1 MRLGLHADRHVCEHR
16 SVAVPRSPDRWVFI
30 LLVVGLVGI
39 GVAVALLVPSRFLG
53 AEEPPRPVTATVVE
67 TGSCGQGMDTVE
79 WDAGG
84 EKKQAKLDG
93 CGHRKGETVEIV
105 TTGAGSDVVSSASS
119 VPTGPPVSSRLTALL
134 LCLAALAGG
143 FYAFLF
149 RYAPLRAP
157 AVLPAPRRTA

>member
-1 MRLGLHADRHVCEHR
+1 M
-16 SVAVPRSPDRWVFI
+16 FI

-39 GVAVALLVPSRFLG
+39 GVAIALLAPARVLG

-67 TGSCGQGMDTVE
+67 TGSCGRGMDTVE
-79 WDAGG
+79 WDANG

-93 CGHRKGETVEIV
+93 CGHRKGETVEV
-105 TTGAGSDVVSSASS
+105 VLTGNDMVQSAAS
-119 VPTGPPVSSRLTALL
+119 VPAGLPVGRRLTALL
-134 LCLAALAGG
+134 LCMAALAGG

-157 AVLPAPRRTA
+157 AVLPTPRRAESPS

>member
-1 MRLGLHADRHVCEHR
+1 M
-16 SVAVPRSPDRWVFI
+16 FI

-39 GVAVALLVPSRFLG
+39 GVAVALLAPAKVLG
-53 AEEPPRPVTATVVE
+53 AEEPPRPVAATVVE
-67 TGSCGQGMDTVE
+67 TGACGQGMDTVE

-93 CGHRKGETVEIV
+93 CGHGKGETVEIV
-105 TTGAGSDVVSSASS
+105 VTGGDMVSSAAS
-119 VPTGPPVSSRLTALL
+119 VPVGLPVGRRLTALL
-134 LCLAALAGG
+134 LCMAALAGG

-157 AVLPAPRRTA
+157 AVLPAPRQAESTP

>member
-1 MRLGLHADRHVCEHR
+1 
-16 SVAVPRSPDRWVFI
+16 VFI

-39 GVAVALLVPSRFLG
+39 GVAVALLVPAKVLG

-79 WDAGG
+79 WDANG

-93 CGHRKGETVEIV
+93 CGHGKGETVEIV
-105 TTGAGSDVVSSASS
+105 ITGNTMVSSAASI
-119 VPTGPPVSSRLTALL
+119 PAGLPVGRRLTALL
-134 LCLAALAGG
+134 LCMAALAGG

-157 AVLPAPRRTA
+157 AVMPTRRRAESPS

>member
-1 MRLGLHADRHVCEHR
+1 M
-16 SVAVPRSPDRWVFI
+16 FI

-39 GVAVALLVPSRFLG
+39 GVALALLVPAKVLG

-93 CGHRKGETVEIV
+93 CGHRKGETLEVV
-105 TTGAGSDVVSSASS
+105 RTGDDMVASAAS
-119 VPTGPPVSSRLTALL
+119 VPVGLPVGRRLTALL
-134 LCLAALAGG
+134 LCMAALAGG

-157 AVLPAPRRTA
+157 AVLPTRRQESLS

>member
-1 MRLGLHADRHVCEHR
+1 M
-16 SVAVPRSPDRWVFI
+16 AVPRSPNRWVFI

-39 GVAVALLVPSRFLG
+39 GVAVALLVPAKVLG
-53 AEEPPRPVTATVVE
+53 AEEPPRPVAATVVE

-79 WDAGG
+79 WDANG

-93 CGHRKGETVEIV
+93 CGHRKGETVEIIN
-105 TTGAGSDVVSSASS
+105 TGNDMVSSAAS
-119 VPTGPPVSSRLTALL
+119 VPAGLPVGRRLTALL
-134 LCLAALAGG
+134 LCMAALAGG

-157 AVLPAPRRTA
+157 AVLPTPRQEPVS

>member
-1 MRLGLHADRHVCEHR
+1 M
-16 SVAVPRSPDRWVFI
+16 AVPRSPDRWVFI

-39 GVAVALLVPSRFLG
+39 GVAVALLVPAKVLG
-53 AEEPPRPVTATVVE
+53 AKEPPRPVAATVVE
-67 TGSCGQGMDTVE
+67 SGACGQGMDTVE

-105 TTGAGSDVVSSASS
+105 MTGTDMVSSAASL
-119 VPTGPPVSSRLTALL
+119 PAGLPVGRRLTALL
-134 LCLAALAGG
+134 LCMAALAGG

-157 AVLPAPRRTA
+157 AVLPGPRQGPLS

>member
-1 MRLGLHADRHVCEHR
+1 M
-16 SVAVPRSPDRWVFI
+16 AVPRSPDRWVFI

-39 GVAVALLVPSRFLG
+39 GVAVALLVPAKVLG

-79 WDAGG
+79 WDANGQ
-84 EKKQAKLDG
+84 KKQAKLDG
-93 CGHRKGETVEIV
+93 CGHGKGETVEIV
-105 TTGAGSDVVSSASS
+105 MTGNEQENTIVSSAASI
-119 VPTGPPVSSRLTALL
+119 PAGLPVGRRLTALL
-134 LCLAALAGG
+134 LCMAALAGG

-157 AVLPAPRRTA
+157 AVMPTPRRAESPS

>member
-1 MRLGLHADRHVCEHR
+1 
-16 SVAVPRSPDRWVFI
+16 VFI

-39 GVAVALLVPSRFLG
+39 GVAVALLVPAKVLG

-67 TGSCGQGMDTVE
+67 SSACGQGMDTVE
-79 WDAGG
+79 WDANG

-105 TTGAGSDVVSSASS
+105 TTGNDMVSSAAS
-119 VPTGPPVSSRLTALL
+119 VPVGLPVGRRLTALL

-157 AVLPAPRRTA
+157 AVLPGPRQ

>member
-1 MRLGLHADRHVCEHR
+1 M
-16 SVAVPRSPDRWVFI
+16 FI

-39 GVAVALLVPSRFLG
+39 AVAVALLVPLKVMG
-53 AEEPPRPVTATVVE
+53 AEDQVRRVSATVVE
-67 TGSCGQGMDTVE
+67 TGSCAQGTEDTVE
-79 WDAGG
+79 WDSGG

-93 CGHRKGETVEIV
+93 CGHSKGETVEV
-105 TTGAGSDVVSSASS
+105 VMTGGDPKNPDMVQSAAS
-119 VPTGPPVSSRLTALL
+119 VPTGPSITSRLTALL

-157 AVLPAPRRTA
+157 AVLASPRPGSPS

>member
-1 MRLGLHADRHVCEHR
+1 
-16 SVAVPRSPDRWVFI
+16 VFI

-39 GVAVALLVPSRFLG
+39 GVAVALLVPARVLG
-53 AEEPPRPVTATVVE
+53 DEEPPEPVMATVVDS
-67 TGSCGQGMDTVE
+67 GACGQGTDTVE

-93 CGHRKGETVEIV
+93 CGHSKGETVEIV
-105 TTGAGSDVVSSASS
+105 NTGGEMVSSAAS
-119 VPTGPPVSSRLTALL
+119 VPVGLPVGRRLTALL
-134 LCLAALAGG
+134 LCMAALAGG

-157 AVLPAPRRTA
+157 AVLPAPRRTEPAA

>member
-1 MRLGLHADRHVCEHR
+1 
-16 SVAVPRSPDRWVFI
+16 VFI

-39 GVAVALLVPSRFLG
+39 GVAIALLAPARVLG

-79 WDAGG
+79 WDADGA
-84 EKKQAKLDG
+84 KKQAKLDG
-93 CGHRKGETVEIV
+93 CGHHKGETIEVV
-105 TTGAGSDVVSSASS
+105 LTGNDMVSTASS
-119 VPTGPPVSSRLTALL
+119 VPAGLPVGRRLTALL
-134 LCLAALAGG
+134 LCMAALAGG

-157 AVLPAPRRTA
+157 AVLPTRRQESLS

>member
-1 MRLGLHADRHVCEHR
+1 M
-16 SVAVPRSPDRWVFI
+16 FI

-39 GVAVALLVPSRFLG
+39 GVAVALLVPAKVLG
-53 AEEPPRPVTATVVE
+53 AAEPPKPVAATVVE
-67 TGSCGQGMDTVE
+67 TGACGQGMDTVE

-84 EKKQAKLDG
+84 EKKKAKLDG
-93 CGHRKGETVEIV
+93 CGHSKGETVQIV
-105 TTGAGSDVVSSASS
+105 MTGSDMVSSAAS

-157 AVLPAPRRTA
+157 AVLPVRGSSTPRPVSPS

>member
-1 MRLGLHADRHVCEHR
+1 M
-16 SVAVPRSPDRWVFI
+16 FI

-39 GVAVALLVPSRFLG
+39 GVAVALLVPSKVLG
-53 AEEPPRPVTATVVE
+53 AEEPPRPVAATVVE
-67 TGSCGQGMDTVE
+67 TGACGQGMDTVE

-84 EKKQAKLDG
+84 EKKKAKLDG
-93 CGHRKGETVEIV
+93 CGHNKGETVEIV
-105 TTGAGSDVVSSASS
+105 MTGDNPQPDMVQSAASL
-119 VPTGPPVSSRLTALL
+119 PVGLPVGRRLTALL

-157 AVLPAPRRTA
+157 AVLPTPRRAESPS

>member
-1 MRLGLHADRHVCEHR
+1 M
-16 SVAVPRSPDRWVFI
+16 FI

-39 GVAVALLVPSRFLG
+39 GVAIALLVPSGVLG
-53 AEEPPRPVTATVVE
+53 AADPPRPVAATVVE

-105 TTGAGSDVVSSASS
+105 TTGSGMVSSAAS
-119 VPTGPPVSSRLTALL
+119 VPSGPPVSSRLTALL
-134 LCLAALAGG
+134 LCMAALAGG

-157 AVLPAPRRTA
+157 AVMPGPPRG

>member
-1 MRLGLHADRHVCEHR
+1 M
-16 SVAVPRSPDRWVFI
+16 FI

-39 GVAVALLVPSRFLG
+39 GIAIALLVPAKVLG

-79 WDAGG
+79 WDANG

-93 CGHRKGETVEIV
+93 CGHRKGETLEIV
-105 TTGAGSDVVSSASS
+105 NTGNDMVSSAAS
-119 VPTGPPVSSRLTALL
+119 VPAGLPVGRRLTALL

-157 AVLPAPRRTA
+157 AVLPTRRQESLS

>member
-1 MRLGLHADRHVCEHR
+1 M
-16 SVAVPRSPDRWVFI
+16 AVPRSPDRWVFI

-39 GVAVALLVPSRFLG
+39 GVAVALLVPASVLG
-53 AEEPPRPVTATVVE
+53 AKEPPRPVTATVVE
-67 TGSCGQGMDTVE
+67 SGSCGQGMDTVE

-93 CGHRKGETVEIV
+93 CGHTKGETVEIV
-105 TTGAGSDVVSSASS
+105 NTGGDMVSSAASL
-119 VPTGPPVSSRLTALL
+119 PAGLPVGRRLTALL
-134 LCLAALAGG
+134 LCMAALAGG

-157 AVLPAPRRTA
+157 AVMPTPRRAESPS

>member
-1 MRLGLHADRHVCEHR
+1 MA
-16 SVAVPRSPDRWVFI
+16 
-30 LLVVGLVGI
+30 
-39 GVAVALLVPSRFLG
+39 
-53 AEEPPRPVTATVVE
+53 ATVVE

-79 WDAGG
+79 WDANG

-93 CGHRKGETVEIV
+93 CGHRKGETLDIV
-105 TTGAGSDVVSSASS
+105 TTGSDMVSSAAS
-119 VPTGPPVSSRLTALL
+119 VPVGPPITSRLTALL

-157 AVLPAPRRTA
+157 AVLPGPRPGTPS